1 MIASILHARAASTT
15 SVIAVAACSS
25 ATLQRPI
32 GPGQEQCGDPECRP
46 ANPPLGHNPWVRP
59 GQHRSS
65 RSSLPPRRF
74 DPDRCG
80 TATLNPA
87 PAPTH
92 QSCPIRRFL
101 TEEPW
106 PLGSTSS
113 VARPRRRLGSH
124 FHRGALRPRGQGI
137 PSPRGRNLGHA
148 VLGARPAGRWA
159 VPGAQART
167 HPAHRPPKERHQPGR
182 RYAAPARPTP
192 PDPGSDQRRRRPHG
206 PPNTPARLGPSGRQV
221 GGELCP
227 GRVEGGDQPVGRLPA
242 RADSDGLFDQLPFII
257 GDLGQAYRLPGH
269 RGRPIQPPQRWVI
282 AGPYLSS
289 TVGSVFTSA
298 RTSTGTR

>member
-1 MIASILHARAASTT
+1 MSCSASSSSSRRLARLVATPGRAGWPARSWLPQGNHAAQMRSSSAGARVVSSALRGLETVTYMIASILHAKAASTA

-65 RSSLPPRRF
+65 RSSLPPRRS

-113 VARPRRRLGSH
+113 VARPRHRLGSH
-124 FHRGALRPRGQGI
+124 LHRVRCGPGGRGCRPPGAAIWAMLCWEPGPR
-137 PSPRGRNLGHA
+137 
-148 VLGARPAGRWA
+148 GRWA
-159 VPGAQART
+159 VPGAQAKT
-167 HPAHRPPKERHQPGR
+167 HPAHRPPKERTSRAGVTRPQPGQ
-182 RYAAPARPTP
+182 PL
-192 PDPGSDQRRRRPHG
+192 QI
-206 PPNTPARLGPSGRQV
+206 
-221 GGELCP
+221 GGTTNSTMAICP
-227 GRVEGGDQPVGRLPA
+227 G
-242 RADSDGLFDQLPFII
+242 
-257 GDLGQAYRLPGH
+257 
-269 RGRPIQPPQRWVI
+269 
-282 AGPYLSS
+282 
-289 TVGSVFTSA
+289 
-298 RTSTGTR
+298 

>member
-1 MIASILHARAASTT
+1 MRSSSAGARVVSSALRGLETVTYMIASILHARAASTT

-124 FHRGALRPRGQGI
+124 LHRGALRPREQGM
-137 PSPRGRNLGHA
+137 PPPRGRNLGHA

-182 RYAAPARPTP
+182 RYAAPARPTLRIRGVTNGVGVP
-192 PDPGSDQRRRRPHG
+192 MAADHSGAPRAFRASGWRGTLPRKGRGWRP
-206 PPNTPARLGPSGRQV
+206 A
-221 GGELCP
+221 
-227 GRVEGGDQPVGRLPA
+227 
-242 RADSDGLFDQLPFII
+242 
-257 GDLGQAYRLPGH
+257 
-269 RGRPIQPPQRWVI
+269 GRPPPSQGRFRW
-282 AGPYLSS
+282 
-289 TVGSVFTSA
+289 SV
-298 RTSTGTR
+298 

>member
-1 MIASILHARAASTT
+1 MSCSASSSSSRRLARLVATPGRAGWPARSWLPQGNHAAQMRSSSAGARVVSSALRGLETVTYMIASILHARAASTT

-92 QSCPIRRFL
+92 QSCPSRRFL

-124 FHRGALRPRGQGI
+124 LHRGALRPRGQGM

-182 RYAAPARPTP
+182 RYAAPARPTLRIRGVTNGVGVP
-192 PDPGSDQRRRRPHG
+192 MARRSLRR
-206 PPNTPARLGPSGRQV
+206 A
-221 GGELCP
+221 
-227 GRVEGGDQPVGRLPA
+227 
-242 RADSDGLFDQLPFII
+242 
-257 GDLGQAYRLPGH
+257 
-269 RGRPIQPPQRWVI
+269 
-282 AGPYLSS
+282 
-289 TVGSVFTSA
+289 
-298 RTSTGTR
+298 